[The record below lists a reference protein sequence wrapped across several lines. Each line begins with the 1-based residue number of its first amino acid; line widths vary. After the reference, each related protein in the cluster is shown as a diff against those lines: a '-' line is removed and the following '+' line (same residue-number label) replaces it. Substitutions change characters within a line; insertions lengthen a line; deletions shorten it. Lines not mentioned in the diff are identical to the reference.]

1 MLRTSR
7 PTDYYLHT
15 LPGIEGIAWEEV
27 QERVDSATLDGFKV
41 VPGRNGIVL
50 FSTLADPA
58 DLTAVRTGEDLFW
71 TMARVPEVPWG
82 REGLSMMSDQLMQ
95 LVSVNHGLNLLGSLR
110 TLPSNKPITFRVIS
124 RMAGKNQPYRRKDLA
139 DMVTRVVR
147 QRTRR
152 QWRAVRE
159 GEQIEIWANLLG
171 RELLLGMRLSDEGMR
186 HRPYQQVHLP
196 ASLRPS
202 MAAALVR
209 LTRPDANDVFLDP
222 LCGTGTILIERG
234 LYGRHGLLIGGDIDQ
249 AAVMAAQENIGP
261 RHKPRE
267 LLLWDAQQL
276 PLADG
281 SVDCVAS
288 NLPFGKQLS
297 RPRDLPVLY
306 QGLCAEIDR
315 LLSPRG
321 RAVLLTSEIRRLRD
335 ALEEQQGLVLRRSY
349 SVSLLGQRATI
360 QIVERSPAYS
370 HDQEV

>member
-1 MLRTSR
+1 MPRTSR

-27 QERVDSATLDGFKV
+27 QEQVDAAELQGFKV
-41 VPGRNGIVL
+41 VPGRNGILL

-58 DLTAVRTGEDLFW
+58 VLTRVRTGEDLFW

-82 REGLSMMSDQLMQ
+82 REGLSMMSDRLMQ
-95 LVSVNHGLNLLGSLR
+95 ELSVNHGLNLLGSLR
-110 TLPSNKPITFRVIS
+110 PMPSSKPVTFRVIS
-124 RMAGKNQPYRRKDLA
+124 RMAGKNQPYRRKELA

-147 QRTRR
+147 HRTRR

-159 GEQIEIWANLLG
+159 GEQVELWANLLG
-171 RELLLGMRLSDEGMR
+171 RELLLGMRLSDETMR
-186 HRPYQQVHLP
+186 HRSYQQVHLP

-202 MAAALVR
+202 MAAAMVR
-209 LTRPDANDVFLDP
+209 LTQPAPDDVFLDP

-234 LYGRHGLLIGGDIDQ
+234 LYGRHGLLVGGDIDQ
-249 AAVMAAQENIGP
+249 AALMAAQENIGP
-261 RHKPRE
+261 QHKPRE
-267 LLLWDAQQL
+267 LLLWDAQRL

-306 QGLCAEIDR
+306 RGLCAEIAR
-315 LLSPRG
+315 LLSSQG
-321 RAVLLTSEIRRLRD
+321 RAVLLTSEIRRLRA
-335 ALEEQQGLVLRRSY
+335 ALEEQQGLVLRRTY

-360 QIVERSPAYS
+360 QIVERSPSYS
-370 HDQEV
+370 QEQEV